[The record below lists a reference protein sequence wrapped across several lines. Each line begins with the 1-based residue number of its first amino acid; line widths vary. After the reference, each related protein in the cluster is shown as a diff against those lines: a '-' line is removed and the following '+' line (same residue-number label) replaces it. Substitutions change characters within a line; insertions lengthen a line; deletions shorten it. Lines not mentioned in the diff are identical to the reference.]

1 MLILIPS
8 CEEAPSL
15 LVDYTLL
22 CGGDEGLTRLLSV
35 AELKM
40 KRSAVPELLNL

>member
-8 CEEAPSL
+8 SEEAPTL
-15 LVDYTLL
+15 FVDYTLL
-22 CGGDEGLTRLLSV
+22 CEGDEGLARLLFV

-40 KRSAVPELLNL
+40 KRSAVPELSNL